1 MEFDEETALNYLLKY
16 ELIKR
21 DAEDENRF
29 CIYPLDEAIARL
41 HAGRYAQIVEIK
53 NIFLTFRLD
62 VKMVYSKTDI
72 NDSVNSIYRRRRL
85 TYD

>member
-41 HAGRYAQIVEIK
+41 HAGRYAQIVEI
-53 NIFLTFRLD
+53 
-62 VKMVYSKTDI
+62 
-72 NDSVNSIYRRRRL
+72 
-85 TYD
+85 

>member
-41 HAGRYAQIVEIK
+41 HAGRYAQIVQKLKFFFWLIDWTSK
-53 NIFLTFRLD
+53 WSTQKLT
-62 VKMVYSKTDI
+62 
-72 NDSVNSIYRRRRL
+72 
-85 TYD
+85 